1 MKILIRIIDALFLTL
16 FACGCI
22 FLTENSLLIAYLPL
36 TVIFIAVNIFPSVC
50 NAKIKP
56 FRNRVCAEG
65 ADLLTSFLIAVTL
78 TVAFYVTELIVSG
91 ISALWWISAGLAA
104 LELSIVFWNGIIR
117 VYCTSV
123 QLGIKYR
130 VIGIIFGA
138 VPIVNIRALH
148 KIIKITSTEAWFEHN
163 KYMLNKQRK
172 PYEICKTKYPL
183 LMVHGIFFRDY
194 KYINYW
200 GRIPNELRKNG
211 STVYF
216 GNHQS
221 ALPVSLSG
229 AELAQRIKN
238 ICEQTGCEKV
248 NIIAHSKGGLD
259 ARYAISL
266 CGAEKYV
273 ASLTTISTPNRG
285 CAFVDWLLEKVPKSV
300 QDRIASTYNAA
311 LRKFGETPDFIAAVN
326 DLTYKR
332 CEVLNREMT
341 DADSVFY
348 QSVGSKLNK
357 AVSGKFP
364 MNMSYHFVKHFSGAN
379 DGLVSED
386 SFAHGKYRFLTVKG
400 KRGISH
406 ADVVDMNR
414 ENIEEFDV
422 REFYVQLVAELK
434 QKGF

>member
-1 MKILIRIIDALFLTL
+1 MKILIRIMDALFLTL
-16 FACGCI
+16 FACGSI

-36 TVIFIAVNIFPSVC
+36 TVIFIAVNTFPSVC
-50 NAKIKP
+50 NAKIKS

-65 ADLLTSFLIAVTL
+65 ADLLTSFLIATTL

-91 ISALWWISAGLAA
+91 ISALLWISAGLAA

-130 VIGIIFGA
+130 VIGIICGA
-138 VPIVNIRALH
+138 VPIVNIWALH
-148 KIIKITSTEAWFEHN
+148 KIIKITSTEAWFEHD
-163 KYMLNKQRK
+163 KYMLNKQRE
-172 PYEICKTKYPL
+172 PYEICRTKYPL

-248 NIIAHSKGGLD
+248 NVIAHSKGGLD
-259 ARYAISL
+259 ARYAISI

-285 CAFVDWLLEKVPKSV
+285 CVFVDWLLDKVPKSV
-300 QDRIASTYNAA
+300 QKRIAATYNAA
-311 LRKFGETPDFIAAVN
+311 LKKIGETPDFIAAVN

-332 CEVLNREMT
+332 CEELNREMT

-348 QSVGSKLNK
+348 QSIGSKLNK

-364 MNMSYHFVKHFSGAN
+364 MNMSYHFVKHFSGSN

-386 SFAHGKYRFLTVKG
+386 SFAHGKYKFLTVKG

-414 ENIEEFDV
+414 ENIEGFDV

>member
-1 MKILIRIIDALFLTL
+1 MKILIRIMDALFLTL
-16 FACGCI
+16 FACGSI

-36 TVIFIAVNIFPSVC
+36 TVIFIAVNTFPSVC
-50 NAKIKP
+50 NAKIKS

-65 ADLLTSFLIAVTL
+65 ADLLTSFLIATTL

-130 VIGIIFGA
+130 VIGIICGA
-138 VPIVNIRALH
+138 IPIVNIWALH

-163 KYMLNKQRK
+163 KYMLNKQRE
-172 PYEICKTKYPL
+172 PYEICRTKYPL

-248 NIIAHSKGGLD
+248 NVIAHSKGGLD

-285 CAFVDWLLEKVPKSV
+285 CVFVDWLLDKVPKSV
-300 QDRIASTYNAA
+300 QKRIAATYNAA
-311 LRKFGETPDFIAAVN
+311 LRKIGETPDFIAAVN

-332 CEVLNREMT
+332 CEELNREMT

-348 QSVGSKLNK
+348 QSIGSKLNK

-364 MNMSYHFVKHFSGAN
+364 MNMSYHFVKHFSGSN

-386 SFAHGKYRFLTVKG
+386 SFSHGKYKFLTVKG

-414 ENIEEFDV
+414 ENIEGFDV

>member
-78 TVAFYVTELIVSG
+78 TVVFYVTELIVSG

-130 VIGIIFGA
+130 VLGIIFGA
-138 VPIVNIRALH
+138 VPIVNIWALH
-148 KIIKITSTEAWFEHN
+148 KIIKITSTEAWFEHS
-163 KYMLNKQRK
+163 KYMLNKQRE

-183 LMVHGIFFRDY
+183 LMVHGVFFRDY

-259 ARYAISL
+259 ARYAISR

-332 CEVLNREMT
+332 CEELNREMT